1 MTRSY
6 ILGFS
11 MKRYKKFF
19 LLILSVI
26 LLFALCSCGDKET
39 PEKKEEEEHIAVVTQ
54 GAVESKEEI
63 SSDIET
69 ESAVEVS
76 TETSSGGIETQEEAP
91 RPQKG
96 GILMSGA
103 DSEKL
108 KWNEDKSKIL
118 SPDAPDYG
126 FSEAPEGYF
135 DSALFIGD
143 SRSVGLA
150 HYGHLSGPHW
160 FVDTG
165 LSIYN
170 FTSST
175 VDISG
180 VGKVKLTDLFEN
192 YCYDKVYIG
201 LGINELGYSLNGIEK
216 HFRDLLEIV
225 NEYEPDATVYLMAN
239 IHVTKKR
246 SDSDS
251 IYNNSR
257 LNTINTMLRD
267 LAEENQDDKI
277 YYIDCNPIFDDE
289 DGNLR
294 QDVTFDNTHLLGKY
308 YPDWAEFIRTHV
320 VL

>member
-1 MTRSY
+1 
-6 ILGFS
+6 
-11 MKRYKKFF
+11 MKRYIKFS
-19 LLILSVI
+19 LLLMMSVI
-26 LLFALCSCGDKET
+26 MLPALCSCADKEAVKQ
-39 PEKKEEEEHIAVVTQ
+39 EGEEHVAVVTQ
-54 GAVESKEEI
+54 SSVETKEET
-63 SSDIET
+63 SSEIEAEDET
-69 ESAVEVS
+69 PAAAEIPAENEITASAVEGKD
-76 TETSSGGIETQEEAP
+76 ETDEKPKAGV
-91 RPQKG
+91 
-96 GILMSGA
+96 LMTGA
-103 DSEKL
+103 DPDKL
-108 KWNEDKSKIL
+108 KWNEDKTKIL

-216 HFRDLLEIV
+216 RFRDLLEIV

-251 IYNNSR
+251 VHNNSR
-257 LNTINTMLRD
+257 LNTLNTMLRD
-267 LAEENQDDKI
+267 LAEENTEDKI
-277 YYIDCNPIFDDE
+277 YYIDCNPVFDDGE
-289 DGNLR
+289 GNLI

-320 VL
+320 VLSNY